1 MSNQKK
7 IVIFADSDVGSE
19 VTKFLNKDFYEDI
32 IHVVIISNDSIIQ
45 EMCLENNV
53 DVSVYQSD
61 KYHSFISNTNFD
73 VGFLIW
79 WPKIISEEL
88 INKAKFGFINT
99 HPSFLPFSRG
109 KHYNFWTLVE
119 GTKFGVTLHYVNKGI
134 DSGDIIYQR
143 KIDYS
148 WLDNGESLFNKA
160 KNEMIDVFKEFYPLY
175 RKDKLTVKK
184 QNVKEGSYHNSSE
197 MKKISELDLD
207 KSYKLKHILNLL
219 RGRTFEGYQAC
230 FFNDKESQK
239 SYYVRVSITEK
250 PRAE

>member
-1 MSNQKK
+1 MSKK

-19 VTKFLNKDFYEDI
+19 VTKFLIKDFYEDI